1 MVRNLK
7 EIPGIR
13 GASYRISEGQKRIAF
28 ALRAATSYAR
38 FQLERNG
45 ARPEVAAVVV
55 GRNDDYMSDFRE
67 RLFATV
73 DWNIRYLVNEVIFV
87 EWNPPADRELLGYEL
102 TRRFPSLRAYVVPP
116 EIHAGLCENHNVKLL
131 EYHAKNVGIRRA
143 KSPFIMV
150 TNADAAVGLDTV
162 NNLMSAKLDAE
173 TAWTAERVDISW
185 REDQQS
191 EIGLLGSLRYRRV
204 IPYNRLGTGE
214 FCLAARE
221 LWHNIRGYDELM
233 VKHRIGCDVRGTAQ
247 MLAHGASLK
256 KSGTVLHL
264 AHPTSCTENIQL
276 HHGEMATV
284 EGVPYH
290 NPDDWGLGNCRE
302 EQLAERV
309 WRLSDPPAIAGG
321 PKPASR

>member
-28 ALRAATSYAR
+28 ALRGASNYAR
-38 FQLERNG
+38 LRLERNG
-45 ARPEVAAVVV
+45 SRPQVAAVVV

-67 RLFATV
+67 RLYATIE
-73 DWNIRYLVNEVIFV
+73 WNIRYLVGEVVFV
-87 EWNPPADRELLGYEL
+87 EWNPPADRELLAHEL
-102 TRRFPSLRAYVVPP
+102 TKRFDCLRAYVVPP
-116 EIHAGLCENHNVKLL
+116 EIHQRICENQNVKLL

-143 KSPFIMV
+143 NSPFIMV

-162 NNLMSAKLDAE
+162 NTLMSASLDPKV
-173 TAWTAERVDISW
+173 AWTAERVDISW
-185 REDQQS
+185 REDQQD
-191 EIGLLGSLRYRRV
+191 EIGLLGSLHYRRV
-204 IPYNRLGTGE
+204 IPYNPLGTGE
-214 FCLAARE
+214 FCLAGKE

-233 VKHRIGCDVRGTAQ
+233 VRHRIGCDVRGTAQ
-247 MLAHGASLK
+247 MLEHGATIR

-264 AHPTSCTENIQL
+264 AHPTSCTENIQP

-290 NPDDWGLGNCRE
+290 NSGEWGLGNCRE
-302 EQLAERV
+302 VQLAERV
-309 WRLSDPPAIAGG
+309 WRLE
-321 PKPASR
+321 